1 MGWEF
6 ARTAAFWDGMA
17 SEFFR
22 DGVTRRAEWRNH
34 PAAAAC
40 RAGLLGGQSSSGS
53 LLARFPGKIDR
64 ALGAGCGRAEFE
76 LGLLRAGAVEHFDL
90 CDVSGASLQVAQG
103 PGRRARFDGSRLL
116 LCGDMR
122 AHRQDGSYGLATFVS
137 SLHQLPQPDPE
148 VVARADPTEAG
159 QSDLIVG
166 CVRSEFDGVE
176 LAPLYGAMPFIL
188 WWGLDHDALWEIERG
203 REFAEVLRPLD
214 AAMGRAGLLPSHFS
228 SIWARRAA

>member
-90 CDVSGASLQVAQG
+90 CDVSGASLQVAQ
-103 PGRRARFDGSRLL
+103 D
-116 LCGDMR
+116 
-122 AHRQDGSYGLATFVS
+122 
-137 SLHQLPQPDPE
+137 
-148 VVARADPTEAG
+148 RAD
-159 QSDLIVG
+159 
-166 CVRSEFDGVE
+166 E
-176 LAPLYGAMPFIL
+176 L
-188 WWGLDHDALWEIERG
+188 GLTG
-203 REFAEVLRPLD
+203 RVSCFAETCARI
-214 AAMGRAGLLPSHFS
+214 ARTGRMASPRS
-228 SIWARRAA
+228 